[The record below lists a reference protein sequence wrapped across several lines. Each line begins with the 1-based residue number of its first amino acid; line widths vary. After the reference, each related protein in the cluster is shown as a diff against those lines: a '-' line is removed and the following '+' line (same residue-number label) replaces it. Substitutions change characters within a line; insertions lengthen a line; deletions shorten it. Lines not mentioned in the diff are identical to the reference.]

1 MKKTTKYARKIAQGK
16 AGIKDLGA
24 ALDTICS
31 CRPYTSE
38 VVPGSWVVESG
49 TQSSAVKAM
58 LHVREC
64 FESLKTGHT
73 APDNTNDF
81 NTIGHA
87 IGVAVIRA
95 KDIENSG
102 PMLLSLL
109 HGHAAMQRCLERW
122 ETIKLW
128 GFDGPA
134 IHAVTD
140 AIEVYEAIIQ
150 ASSPRQMYD
159 AMTKRMDWLEQQRK
173 MKAAK

>member
-64 FESLKTGHT
+64 FESLKTGQT
-73 APDNTNDF
+73 APDNTDDF

-95 KDIENSG
+95 RGIENSG
-102 PMLLSLL
+102 AMLVTLSG
-109 HGHAAMQRCLERW
+109 GHAAMQRCLERW
-122 ETIKLW
+122 ETSKLW

-159 AMTKRMDWLEQQRK
+159 AMTKRMDWLAQQRK